1 MTEHSLSGVA
11 KRLGLIT
18 LLAGIL
24 VALLGL
30 LAPPASA
37 SSLLHPETRVAAI
50 AEPNGQLVGPHAD
63 VLAVQGRERAP
74 NYDSSATGSSVAA
87 EGGADLGTITGPGGI
102 ELPGVPDGATGV
114 PTDTGKGLT
123 YQIPEGTAGL
133 NSRVTSIRV
142 MDPVTTGPY
151 QYENGYVSYMNQSG
165 QTVNPLTGQT
175 VSPSDPWAH
184 IPLPPR

>member
-74 NYDSSATGSSVAA
+74 NYDSPATGSSVAA
-87 EGGADLGTITGPGGI
+87 EGGADGIDAFDLKMSSTVEQHISDLAKDGSLARPYADSRLTIQNIMDAGTPVPDPGGVPGALRWDVPGALNGSSGTW
-102 ELPGVPDGATGV
+102 ELVV
-114 PTDTGKGLT
+114 
-123 YQIPEGTAGL
+123 
-133 NSRVTSIRV
+133 
-142 MDPVTTGPY
+142 DPQTNTILHFLFK
-151 QYENGYVSYMNQSG
+151 SG
-165 QTVNPLTGQT
+165 
-175 VSPSDPWAH
+175 
-184 IPLPPR
+184 